1 MAKKAKQPSIAEQN
15 ILAGIEIITGH
26 ALFGQLYKN
35 AYYHETMKECPKG
48 FPGSA
53 CISVYGNVTY
63 NKNMPHTPQ
72 EWAYITAHLLL
83 HLGLG
88 HTNPDKVSKGVDLRI
103 WNTACDIFVAKFLHD
118 VKFPGEPAGVELLS
132 DFKGSLRNEKSIYTY
147 LSENREEVDKY
158 QALGTWSSGT
168 GDIHDLDVIW
178 ERYYPPG
185 HPHDYYEQ
193 LFARALQHS
202 VHKVLREAG
211 STGADGASGDDTP
224 DTESRKASLWFI
236 NSYPLLGGL
245 AAHFKVI
252 EDPRLCMKMEIS
264 VAAIDVDAGEIYV
277 NPGAG
282 LRGEQLK
289 FVLAHEYLHAGLGHA
304 RRREGRDPELWNVAC
319 DYVINGWLAEMK
331 IGTMPQIGT
340 LYDESLAGM
349 SAEEIYDDL
358 VRNIRIA
365 RKLATYRGYGKGDI
379 LGKGEAMQGTVSL
392 DDFCKS
398 ALMQGLEYQVSSGR
412 GLIPAGLMEEIR
424 ALAMPPIPWDVQLA
438 KWFDDYFAPLEKVR
452 TYARPSRRQASTPD
466 IPRPR
471 YILTD
476 SLTEG
481 RTFGVVI
488 DTSGSMSAHDIG
500 IALGAIASY
509 ADAKDVPKMRVVFC
523 DAAAYDVGYL
533 SPEEVAGRV
542 NVQGRGGTVLQP
554 GVDLLER
561 AEDFP
566 KDGPILIITD
576 GEIERDLKVK
586 RNHAFLLP
594 KGKTLPF
601 RPQGKVFYYA

>member
-1 MAKKAKQPSIAEQN
+1 MAKKSRQPSITEQN
-15 ILAGIEIITGH
+15 VLLGRSLIEQHT
-26 ALFGQLYKN
+26 LFGPLVNGRDFYFRPI
-35 AYYHETMKECPKG
+35 ECAKG
-48 FPGSA
+48 FPGAA
-53 CISVYGNVTY
+53 CVTPNGNIKY
-63 NKNMPHTPQ
+63 NETAHREPQ
-72 EWAYITAHLLL
+72 EWAYIFAHLML
-83 HLGLG
+83 HLCLG
-88 HTNPDKVSKGVDLRI
+88 QTNPDRVSKGVDIRL
-103 WNTACDIFVAKFLHD
+103 WNIACDIFVTKFLHD
-118 VKFPGEPAGVELLS
+118 VKFPGEPEKAAVIA
-132 DFKGSLRNEKSIYTY
+132 DFKGSLRNEKTIYDYLCEHREEIDQYTSLSAFGADKCDIDEFASIWEDYTY
-147 LSENREEVDKY
+147 RWQSRDHFEK
-158 QALGTWSSGT
+158 AFS
-168 GDIHDLDVIW
+168 
-178 ERYYPPG
+178 
-185 HPHDYYEQ
+185 
-193 LFARALQHS
+193 RALQGS
-202 VHKVLREAG
+202 VRKVLKSAG
-211 STGADGASGDDTP
+211 VVSSDGEPADNP
-224 DTESRKASLWFI
+224 DTEAKRAALWFI

-245 AAHFKVI
+245 AAHFKVK
-252 EDPRLCMKMEIS
+252 EDALFCMRNEIS
-264 VAAIDVDAGEIYV
+264 IAAIDVDAGEIYV
-277 NPGAG
+277 NPAAG
-282 LRGEQLK
+282 LKPEELK

-304 RRREGRDPELWNVAC
+304 GRRTGRDHELWNVAC
-319 DYVINGWLAEMK
+319 DFVINGWLTEMK
-331 IGTMPQIGT
+331 IGTQPQNGI

-349 SAEEIYDDL
+349 SAEEIYDEL
-358 VRNIRIA
+358 VRNLRTS
-365 RKLATYRGYGKGDI
+365 RKLQTLRGYGKGDI
-379 LGKGEAMQGTVSL
+379 IGKGEVMVGTVTL
-392 DDFCKS
+392 DEYCKN
-398 ALMQGLEYQVSSGR
+398 ALMQGLEYHLTSSRGR
-412 GLIPAGLMEEIR
+412 IPAGLIQEIR

-438 KWFDDYFAPLEKVR
+438 KWFDDYFAPLEKHR

-471 YILTD
+471 YFLAD

-601 RPQGKVFYYA
+601 RPQGKVFYYE